1 MNPSTIVKLALIP
14 LLALSTANSVPQL
27 VNAST
32 SIAGEVKS
40 VSKMTEINA
49 WGDSMTEGVNG
60 DGVSYPAVL
69 EKLTG
74 IKTNNYGI
82 GGETSEE
89 IMTRSLKKGD
99 QSNDILIIEM
109 GDNGGW
115 DKDIDT
121 LINQYKIMIANAHT
135 DRYII
140 ISSTD
145 DPNDSDQ
152 IWGYTDEAI
161 GLEDTWYEEALEEAF
176 GEHLLKGRQYLIKC
190 GLAINGIP
198 FDDEDI
204 KRAKQGLI
212 SEKLRHVEKDNTHL
226 NSLGYTAQAYGVY
239 ELGRSL
245 GYWK

>member
-1 MNPSTIVKLALIP
+1 MNPSTIVKLAIIP
-14 LLALSTANSVPQL
+14 LLAFSSTNSVPQF
-27 VNAST
+27 VKAST
-32 SIAGEVKS
+32 SIATEVKAINT
-40 VSKMTEINA
+40 KTEINA

-60 DGVSYPAVL
+60 DGVSYPSVL
-69 EKLTG
+69 AKLTG
-74 IKTNNYGI
+74 MKTNNYGV

-89 IMTRSLKKGD
+89 IMNRSLKKGD

-121 LINQYKIMIANAHT
+121 LINQYKTIIANAHT

-176 GEHLLKGRQYLIKC
+176 GEHLLKGRQYLIKR

-198 FDDEDI
+198 FDEEDI
-204 KRAKQGLI
+204 ERAHQGLI

-239 ELGRSL
+239 ELGQKL